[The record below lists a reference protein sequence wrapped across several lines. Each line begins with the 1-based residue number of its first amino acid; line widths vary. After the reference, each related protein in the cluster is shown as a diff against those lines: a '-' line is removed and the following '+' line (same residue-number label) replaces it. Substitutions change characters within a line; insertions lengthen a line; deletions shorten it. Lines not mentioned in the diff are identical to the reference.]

1 MPVGGGL
8 PVSRP
13 RCELRSARRIL
24 VSRQSPPFGDGE
36 IVVRGGVAPKV
47 QTNSAKNAEN
57 GLLWAKW
64 SAFWAQWCQSV
75 PSCGIEKCQVVG
87 VPQTIRPNDASSPPR
102 NAKQRQ
108 RKSVLGSR
116 LRQTLIMCRNEG
128 NPTGPT
134 LELLR

>member
-1 MPVGGGL
+1 MQAPSGGG
-8 PVSRP
+8 
-13 RCELRSARRIL
+13 
-24 VSRQSPPFGDGE
+24 E
-36 IVVRGGVAPKV
+36 ITVRGGVMPKV
-47 QTNSAKNAEN
+47 QTTSAKNAEN

-108 RKSVLGSR
+108 RKSLLGSR

-128 NPTGPT
+128 SPTGPT